1 MIKEEEGAG
10 VTRDGKLNYDDLYTV
25 IIGRVFHF
33 TKRNYYNRILFGK
46 RGTRENT
53 IFKYIYIYK

>member
-1 MIKEEEGAG
+1 MRMIKEEEGAG
-10 VTRDGKLNYDDLYTV
+10 VTRDGKLNYDDLYILYVTTA

-53 IFKYIYIYK
+53 IF